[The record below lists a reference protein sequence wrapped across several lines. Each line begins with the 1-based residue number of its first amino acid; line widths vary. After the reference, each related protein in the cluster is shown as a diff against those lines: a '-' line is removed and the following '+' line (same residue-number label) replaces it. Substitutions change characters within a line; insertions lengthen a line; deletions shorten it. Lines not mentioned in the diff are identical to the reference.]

1 MTATRKMV
9 NLGLVAAMLVVL
21 ITIGRQASAQNE
33 AAGKALSTSR
43 ALAESPV
50 PPAPAVEGV
59 NHVLLRLPPGAT
71 LESTLEPRTRFKGDG
86 PPQPSLFHRIFDSRQ
101 VPRSA
106 PTGEMPGSF
115 EGHTENLGEY
125 IPQTAGNIWSGLKDI
140 YHGNFAKGGTLAGAC
155 MALLLL
161 RSRRRVQPLQMN

>member
-59 NHVLLRLPPGAT
+59 DH
-71 LESTLEPRTRFKGDG
+71 
-86 PPQPSLFHRIFDSRQ
+86 PQPSLFHRIFDSRQ